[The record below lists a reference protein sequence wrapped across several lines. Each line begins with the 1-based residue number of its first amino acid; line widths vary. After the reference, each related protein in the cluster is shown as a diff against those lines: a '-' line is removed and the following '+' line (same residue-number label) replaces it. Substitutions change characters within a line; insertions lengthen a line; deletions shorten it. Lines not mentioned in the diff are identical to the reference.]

1 MPKVQNIYYYL
12 QSIDRE
18 MMVEKSSL
26 KPFFIRSTRC
36 AAINARSPLI
46 AIMFPSAKER
56 LF

>member
-1 MPKVQNIYYYL
+1 MPKVQNIYYL